1 MRLYKLDDFE
11 GHDTVEKDFYRIIN
25 MQNEGL
31 EEAMRDGRGCEVYA
45 LFVHLRSSFL

>member
-11 GHDTVEKDFYRIIN
+11 GHDTVEKAFYTIVN
-25 MQNEGL
+25 MQNE
-31 EEAMRDGRGCEVYA
+31 MRDGRGCEVYA